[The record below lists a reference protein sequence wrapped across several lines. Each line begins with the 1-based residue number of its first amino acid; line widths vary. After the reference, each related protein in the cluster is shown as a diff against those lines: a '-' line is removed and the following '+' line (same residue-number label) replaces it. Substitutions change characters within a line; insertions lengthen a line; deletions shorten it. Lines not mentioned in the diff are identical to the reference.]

1 MKIKMWFKNLQQ
13 KTKRLANIIKIMLIE
28 FLIIFALLNGFFI
41 WLLNHYKLLDD
52 LILKLIGR

>member
-1 MKIKMWFKNLQQ
+1 MWFKNLQQ